1 VFASKATLAGGT
13 LSAPSVSLESGN
25 SIDLGSS
32 TDTSGV
38 MSLSSSDLA
47 GIGTGSSGTLSVSV
61 NSVNPYGDIT
71 ISQPLTVAGNLSLYG
86 QRNVVVPSSV
96 AVDGTFTL
104 YSGQWTQN
112 SASLPAFSAH
122 DFQVAGGSFLRALGG
137 DGAGGTPYL
146 LADIYGV
153 QGVSSVSSIAAYKL
167 NNNIDASG
175 TTHWNGG
182 LGFYPLFDFTTSF
195 NGVFDGNNK
204 TISNLAINRTGSVD
218 HGTRLNNNEVGLFG
232 VMYGGTIKDLTLDGG
247 SVAGYWRVGSVVGFA
262 QVDSGGVISNVHS
275 SATVSGHN
283 GVGGLAGYNGAAISN
298 SSASGAVSS
307 YSTANTTDADEVG
320 GLVGLHAGSI
330 SNSWASGNVTGV
342 GNAVGGLV
350 GTGDFWNAPAGA
362 SIYRSFAKGNVSA
375 SGVGV
380 GGLIGE
386 NRGGN
391 ITESYAVGDV
401 LGGGLVGGLVGR
413 NSTYGNSAGGK
424 LTDVYATGNVSG
436 LTQDSEV
443 DHSYMGGLMGYMSSG
458 SLVNGFS
465 SGGVNGTGFTSG
477 TVGAM
482 FGQSVANSTTVQNA
496 YFNGTTAGIT
506 TDVAGTAL
514 TTAQSM
520 RQDSYAGFDFV
531 SSTPVWRIY
540 EGHAAPLLKSF
551 LTPITV
557 AVTGSGSTKVYDGST
572 ATFGQT
578 YTHADISGTLGY
590 DGAVNAGSYN
600 VGGLYSTKYDISYDG
615 TAPLLIT
622 PRPVTASVSATKTYD
637 GIYYIEGQGTATYT
651 FNNLVGADTLGIQG
665 RVDFN
670 NKSAGSKTV
679 SVYSPALTGNELGN
693 YTLSGT
699 VTGTGTISPR
709 PLALSDVVVQSTR
722 VYNGSAVANFT
733 GGNAI
738 ASGLS
743 GDDVALA
750 TVGTASAHFNN
761 KSVGEGKPV
770 TVAVSGY
777 TLTGNDAGNYVVS
790 GPAGLTG
797 SVTAAPL
804 TISDL
809 VANNRVYN
817 LTYDTGA
824 YSYGTAATLSGTLS
838 GVLGSDVVTLG
849 SSSSFANR
857 NVGTAKPV
865 TVRSLTLGGTDGGN
879 YQIITALPT
888 GLTANITPAT
898 LTITGLTADSRPYDA
913 TTVAALSGGTLGG
926 VLSAA
931 YGEGPIDSVTLVRG
945 AAAFAD
951 KNVGV
956 DKAVNLSGA
965 LSLSGASAGNYQLQ
979 LPTNVK
985 ATITAR
991 ALSTFNAASGGL
1003 WSDAGNWVDG
1013 IAPDGANVLAAA
1025 IQSGSGTITYDAS
1038 AGSTTLTDI
1047 SIGSGRN
1054 LALTGGALTIT
1065 GTGGKSYATG
1075 ATLTLNGGSLVLNG
1089 SLDGTY
1095 LALTSGTISGTNSSA
1110 NLYVNNLTQTGGSI
1124 DMSGSL
1130 NIINGNSIAIG
1141 SVRAQSGITLNAGE
1155 GGTITQTGP
1164 LVTDS
1169 LHAMATNGITLTNTG
1184 NHVGAF
1190 SATNY
1195 SGDIRLNNTVSSG
1208 ELALGPLSTTG
1219 NIIIDNHGGIHT
1231 AGTIHAIHSGANTG
1245 LVSIAAHSPITVN
1258 DTIDGSDIGL
1268 SASTSITLAP
1278 GTSLQSTNTIGLTA
1292 GTGIAMDSSS
1302 VVNSGSSIALTAG
1315 TGIVLG
1321 GSLSVAS
1328 GGSISAT
1335 AASGSITA
1343 SSGTSLNS
1351 SGGTIILAAPQ
1362 GSVTTPNVTFTG
1374 VQPTV
1379 TDGAAAAAAAAQA
1392 AAAAAAA
1399 QAAADAAAKAAADAA
1414 AKAAADA
1421 AAAAAAQAAADAA
1434 AKAAADAAA
1443 KAAADAAAKAAADAA
1458 AAQAAAD
1465 AAKAAADAAAKAAAD
1480 AAAKAA
1486 ADAAAKAA
1494 ADAAAKAA
1502 ADAAAQAAADAAAK
1516 AASDAAAKTA
1526 ADAAAKA
1533 AADAAAKAAADAAAA
1548 AAAAAAGSSTPT
1560 PVAQALNSTVNIIN
1574 TVTTTV
1580 QANKNTPAT
1589 VPPAPDTTVA
1599 NTGTGS
1605 GSGGNSKPDDKVPDA
1620 KTTDKKD
1627 DSGTT
1632 AIAKNEPAK
1641 KMYCN

>member
-47 GIGTGSSGTLSVSV
+47 GIGTGSGGTLSVSV

-71 ISQPLTVAGNLSLYG
+71 ISQPLTVAGNLSLQS

-96 AVDGTFTL
+96 EVDGTFTL
-104 YSGQWTQN
+104 YGGHWTQN

-122 DFQVAGGSFLRALGG
+122 DFQVVGGSFLRALGG
-137 DGAGGTPYL
+137 DGGGGTPYL
-146 LADIYGV
+146 LADIYGL
-153 QGVSSVSSIAAYKL
+153 QGVDSLLMSTSYKL
-167 NNNIDASG
+167 NNDIDASG
-175 TTHWNGG
+175 TANWNGG
-182 LGFYPLFDFTTSF
+182 LGFKPIDPPNPDSYGYTGT
-195 NGVFDGNNK
+195 FDGNLK
-204 TISNLAINRTGSVD
+204 SISGLTINRSGSM
-218 HGTRLNNNEVGLFG
+218 GVGLFS
-232 VMYGGTIKDLTLDGG
+232 VLRGGIIKDLALTD
-247 SVAGYWRVGSVVGFA
+247 STVTGYERVGGVVGVMSFD
-262 QVDSGGVISNVHS
+262 VGGYIDNVHS
-275 SATVSGHN
+275 AANVTGN
-283 GVGGLAGYNGAAISN
+283 RDVGGLVGWNGATITN
-298 SSASGAVSS
+298 SSASGAI
-307 YSTANTTDADEVG
+307 TGNG
-320 GLVGLHAGSI
+320 G
-330 SNSWASGNVTGV
+330 
-342 GNAVGGLV
+342 
-350 GTGDFWNAPAGA
+350 GDFYY
-362 SIYRSFAKGNVSA
+362 I
-375 SGVGV
+375 
-380 GGLIGE
+380 
-386 NRGGN
+386 
-391 ITESYAVGDV
+391 
-401 LGGGLVGGLVGR
+401 GGLVGR
-413 NSTYGNSAGGK
+413 NVGSISYSSASGSVSANGYGVAGGLVGSNTYAGEGYSAGSISHSYATGRVYSTGGNVGGLVGENYGGVISVAYATGDVQGGYNVGGFAGSNATTDGNSVGG
-424 LTDVYATGNVSG
+424 TISDVYASGNVSG
-436 LTQDSEV
+436 NALNSIYP
-443 DHSYMGGLMGYMSSG
+443 HANMGGLIGSLYSGTVSNSFSSGTVTGTAFSGWNVNGMIGDQVGG
-458 SLVNGFS
+458 SLVHG
-465 SGGVNGTGFTSG
+465 
-477 TVGAM
+477 
-482 FGQSVANSTTVQNA
+482 
-496 YFNGTTAGIT
+496 YFDSDKAGTTS
-506 TDVAGTAL
+506 DVAGTAL
-514 TTAQSM
+514 TTAQTM
-520 RQDSYAGFDFV
+520 RKASFSGFDF
-531 SSTPVWRIY
+531 TGTAPAWRIY
-540 EGHAAPLLKSF
+540 EGHTTPLLKSF

-1443 KAAADAAAKAAADAA
+1443 KAAADAAADAAAKAAADAA